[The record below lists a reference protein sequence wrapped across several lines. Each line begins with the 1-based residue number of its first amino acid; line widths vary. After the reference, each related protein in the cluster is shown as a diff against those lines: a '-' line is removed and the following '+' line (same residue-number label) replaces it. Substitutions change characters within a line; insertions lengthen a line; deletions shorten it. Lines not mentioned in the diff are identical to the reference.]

1 MVVGQPGKNRQIAL
15 KHKLLWLRPSVHKGS
30 IENKGN
36 SLARYNDNYGICRF
50 LASNTDRSSPK
61 VLLLSLA

>member
-1 MVVGQPGKNRQIAL
+1 
-15 KHKLLWLRPSVHKGS
+15 VHKGS